1 MSLDN
6 NNTNNQDNIFNSNNN
21 NSNNSNNNNSNN
33 NSSNNN
39 TSADNSNIDN
49 STSRSDDNRGFHE
62 SDAANT
68 DSDSVIKHNRFQ
80 PNSRYFT
87 IMIYGLLFVL
97 GTILL
102 VRIVGSFNN
111 TVKLLGQALQVIAPF
126 LVGAFIAFILYPLVR
141 FFYRQL
147 FKNKFHMKSDKLAKW
162 LSILITYV
170 IAIGVIAILMVF
182 ILPQLYTSITDIVD
196 NLPVWYNN
204 LTTFIDNFENNH
216 ADLGFIDYNV
226 INEHLTSL
234 YPKILSYLTDT
245 LTNLLPYVVNTSMA
259 IVKGFINLII
269 SIMVSVYMISDHK
282 NIFYQFKRLLYAVF
296 PKHGADTA
304 RTICRESTNIFLKFM
319 YGKAIDSLII
329 GIICFICMTIF
340 KFPYTVLISVI
351 VGITNMIP
359 YFGPYIGGVLGGII
373 IVIVNPL
380 QVIFFA
386 ILILIIQQFDG
397 LFLGPKILGNS
408 TGLKPL
414 WVIFAIVVGG
424 AMFGVLGMFLGVP
437 TMAVICYIL
446 NIVVEHFLKKRNI
459 TVQPYDSPDKM

>member
-1 MSLDN
+1 MSTDEN
-6 NNTNNQDNIFNSNNN
+6 KNSGNNTNTEQDINP
-21 NSNNSNNNNSNN
+21 
-33 NSSNNN
+33 
-39 TSADNSNIDN
+39 
-49 STSRSDDNRGFHE
+49 
-62 SDAANT
+62 
-68 DSDSVIKHNRFQ
+68 VIRKNRFQ

-87 IMIYGLLFVL
+87 IVIYGLMFVL

-141 FFYRQL
+141 FFYRNL
-147 FKNKFHMKSDKLAKW
+147 FKNTLHMKSDKLSKW
-162 LSILITYV
+162 LSILVTYV

-196 NLPVWYNN
+196 RLPVWYNN
-204 LTTFIDNFENNH
+204 LTTMVDNFENRH

-234 YPKILSYLTDT
+234 YPKIISYLTDT
-245 LTNLLPYVVNTSMA
+245 LANLLPYVVNTSMA
-259 IVKGFINLII
+259 IVKGIVNLII

-282 NIFYQFKRLLYAVF
+282 NIFYQFKKLLYAVF
-296 PKHGADTA
+296 PKQAADTA

-319 YGKAIDSLII
+319 YGKAIDSVII
-329 GIICFICMTIF
+329 GIICFICMNIF

-373 IVIVNPL
+373 IVIVNPV

-386 ILILIIQQFDG
+386 VMILVIQQFDG
-397 LFLGPKILGNS
+397 LFLGPKILGDS

>member
-1 MSLDN
+1 MSTDEN
-6 NNTNNQDNIFNSNNN
+6 KNSGNNTNTAQDINP
-21 NSNNSNNNNSNN
+21 
-33 NSSNNN
+33 
-39 TSADNSNIDN
+39 
-49 STSRSDDNRGFHE
+49 
-62 SDAANT
+62 
-68 DSDSVIKHNRFQ
+68 VIRKNRFQ

-87 IMIYGLLFVL
+87 IVIYGLMFVL

-141 FFYRQL
+141 FFYRNL
-147 FKNKFHMKSDKLAKW
+147 FKNTLHMKSDKLSKW
-162 LSILITYV
+162 LSILVTYV

-196 NLPVWYNN
+196 RLPVWYNN
-204 LTTFIDNFENNH
+204 LTTMVDNFENRH

-234 YPKILSYLTDT
+234 YPKIISYLTDT
-245 LTNLLPYVVNTSMA
+245 LANLLPYVVNTSMA
-259 IVKGFINLII
+259 IVKGIVNLII

-282 NIFYQFKRLLYAVF
+282 NIFYQFKKLLYAVF
-296 PKHGADTA
+296 PKQAADTA

-319 YGKAIDSLII
+319 YGKAIDSVII
-329 GIICFICMTIF
+329 
-340 KFPYTVLISVI
+340 
-351 VGITNMIP
+351 
-359 YFGPYIGGVLGGII
+359 GPYIGGVLGGII
-373 IVIVNPL
+373 IVIVNPV

-386 ILILIIQQFDG
+386 VMILVIQQFDG
-397 LFLGPKILGNS
+397 LFLGPKILGDS

>member
-1 MSLDN
+1 MSTDEN
-6 NNTNNQDNIFNSNNN
+6 KNSGNNTNTAQDINP
-21 NSNNSNNNNSNN
+21 
-33 NSSNNN
+33 
-39 TSADNSNIDN
+39 
-49 STSRSDDNRGFHE
+49 
-62 SDAANT
+62 
-68 DSDSVIKHNRFQ
+68 VIRKNRFQ

-87 IMIYGLLFVL
+87 IVIYGLMFVL

-111 TVKLLGQALQVIAPF
+111 TVKLLVQALQVIAPF

-141 FFYRQL
+141 FFYRNL
-147 FKNKFHMKSDKLAKW
+147 FKNTLHMKSDKLSKW
-162 LSILITYV
+162 LSILVTYV

-196 NLPVWYNN
+196 RLPVWYNN
-204 LTTFIDNFENNH
+204 LTTMVDNFENRH

-234 YPKILSYLTDT
+234 YPKIISYLTDT
-245 LTNLLPYVVNTSMA
+245 LANLLPYVVNTSMA
-259 IVKGFINLII
+259 IVKGIVNLII

-282 NIFYQFKRLLYAVF
+282 NIFYQFKKLLYAVF
-296 PKHGADTA
+296 PKQAADTA

-319 YGKAIDSLII
+319 YGKAIDSVII
-329 GIICFICMTIF
+329 GIICFICMNIF

-373 IVIVNPL
+373 IVIVNPV

-386 ILILIIQQFDG
+386 VMILVIQQFDG
-397 LFLGPKILGNS
+397 LFLGPKILGDS

>member
-1 MSLDN
+1 MSTDEN
-6 NNTNNQDNIFNSNNN
+6 KNSGNNTNTAQDINP
-21 NSNNSNNNNSNN
+21 
-33 NSSNNN
+33 
-39 TSADNSNIDN
+39 
-49 STSRSDDNRGFHE
+49 
-62 SDAANT
+62 
-68 DSDSVIKHNRFQ
+68 VIRKNRFQ

-87 IMIYGLLFVL
+87 IVIYGLMFVL

-141 FFYRQL
+141 FFYRNL
-147 FKNKFHMKSDKLAKW
+147 FKNTLHMKSDKLSKW
-162 LSILITYV
+162 LSILVTYV

-196 NLPVWYNN
+196 RLPVWYNN
-204 LTTFIDNFENNH
+204 LTTIVDNFENRH
-216 ADLGFIDYNV
+216 ADLGFIDYNL
-226 INEHLTSL
+226 INEHITSL
-234 YPKILSYLTDT
+234 YPKIISYLTDT
-245 LTNLLPYVVNTSMA
+245 LANLLPYVVNTSMA
-259 IVKGFINLII
+259 IVKGVVNLII

-282 NIFYQFKRLLYAVF
+282 NIFYQFKKLLYAVF
-296 PKHGADTA
+296 PKQVADTA

-319 YGKAIDSLII
+319 YGKAIDSVII
-329 GIICFICMTIF
+329 GIICFVCMNIF

-373 IVIVNPL
+373 IVIVNPV

-386 ILILIIQQFDG
+386 VMILVIQQFDG
-397 LFLGPKILGNS
+397 LFLGPKILGDS

>member
-1 MSLDN
+1 MSTDEN
-6 NNTNNQDNIFNSNNN
+6 KNSGNNTNTAQDINP
-21 NSNNSNNNNSNN
+21 
-33 NSSNNN
+33 
-39 TSADNSNIDN
+39 
-49 STSRSDDNRGFHE
+49 
-62 SDAANT
+62 
-68 DSDSVIKHNRFQ
+68 VIRKNRFQ

-87 IMIYGLLFVL
+87 IVIYGLMFVL

-141 FFYRQL
+141 FFYRNL
-147 FKNKFHMKSDKLAKW
+147 FKNTLHMKSDKLSKW
-162 LSILITYV
+162 LSILVTYV

-196 NLPVWYNN
+196 KLPVWYNN
-204 LTTFIDNFENNH
+204 LTTMVDNFENRH
-216 ADLGFIDYNV
+216 ADLGFIDYNL
-226 INEHLTSL
+226 INKHLTSL
-234 YPKILSYLTDT
+234 YPKIISYLTDT
-245 LTNLLPYVVNTSMA
+245 LANLLPYVVNTSMA
-259 IVKGFINLII
+259 IVKGVVNLII

-282 NIFYQFKRLLYAVF
+282 NIFYQFKKLLYAVF
-296 PKHGADTA
+296 PKQAADTA

-319 YGKAIDSLII
+319 YGKAIDSVII
-329 GIICFICMTIF
+329 GIICFVCMNIF

-373 IVIVNPL
+373 IVIVNPV

-386 ILILIIQQFDG
+386 VMILVIQQFDG
-397 LFLGPKILGNS
+397 LFLGPKILGDS

>member
-1 MSLDN
+1 MSTDEN
-6 NNTNNQDNIFNSNNN
+6 KNSGNNTNTAQDINP
-21 NSNNSNNNNSNN
+21 
-33 NSSNNN
+33 
-39 TSADNSNIDN
+39 
-49 STSRSDDNRGFHE
+49 
-62 SDAANT
+62 
-68 DSDSVIKHNRFQ
+68 VIRKNRFQ

-87 IMIYGLLFVL
+87 IVIYGLMFVL

-141 FFYRQL
+141 FFYRNL
-147 FKNKFHMKSDKLAKW
+147 FKNTLHMKSDKLSKW
-162 LSILITYV
+162 LSILVTYV

-196 NLPVWYNN
+196 RLPVWYNN
-204 LTTFIDNFENNH
+204 LTTIVDNFENRH
-216 ADLGFIDYNV
+216 ADLGFIDYNL

-234 YPKILSYLTDT
+234 YPKIISYLTDT
-245 LTNLLPYVVNTSMA
+245 LANLLPYVVNTSMA
-259 IVKGFINLII
+259 IVKGVVNLII

-282 NIFYQFKRLLYAVF
+282 NIFYQFKKLLYAVF
-296 PKHGADTA
+296 PKQAADTA
-304 RTICRESTNIFLKFM
+304 RTIFRESTNIFLKFM
-319 YGKAIDSLII
+319 YGKAIDSVII
-329 GIICFICMTIF
+329 GIICFVCMNIF

-373 IVIVNPL
+373 IVIVNPV

-386 ILILIIQQFDG
+386 VMILVIQQFDG
-397 LFLGPKILGNS
+397 LFLGPKILGDS

-459 TVQPYDSPDKM
+459 TVQPYDSPDRM

>member
-1 MSLDN
+1 MSTDEN
-6 NNTNNQDNIFNSNNN
+6 KNSGNNTNTAQDINP
-21 NSNNSNNNNSNN
+21 
-33 NSSNNN
+33 
-39 TSADNSNIDN
+39 
-49 STSRSDDNRGFHE
+49 
-62 SDAANT
+62 
-68 DSDSVIKHNRFQ
+68 VIRKNRFQ
-80 PNSRYFT
+80 PNSQYFT
-87 IMIYGLLFVL
+87 IVIYGLMFVL

-141 FFYRQL
+141 FFYRNL
-147 FKNKFHMKSDKLAKW
+147 FKNTLHMKSDKLSKW
-162 LSILITYV
+162 LSILVTYV

-196 NLPVWYNN
+196 RLPVWYNN
-204 LTTFIDNFENNH
+204 LTTMVDNFENRH
-216 ADLGFIDYNV
+216 ADLGFIDYNL

-234 YPKILSYLTDT
+234 YPKIISYLTDT
-245 LTNLLPYVVNTSMA
+245 LANLLPYVVNTSMA
-259 IVKGFINLII
+259 IVKGVVNLII

-282 NIFYQFKRLLYAVF
+282 NIFYQFKKLLYAVF
-296 PKHGADTA
+296 PKQAADTA
-304 RTICRESTNIFLKFM
+304 RAICRESTNIFLKFM
-319 YGKAIDSLII
+319 YGKAIDSVII
-329 GIICFICMTIF
+329 GIICFVCMNIF

-373 IVIVNPL
+373 IVIVNPV

-386 ILILIIQQFDG
+386 VMILVIQQFDG
-397 LFLGPKILGNS
+397 LFLGPKILGDS

-424 AMFGVLGMFLGVP
+424 AMLGMFLGVP

>member
-1 MSLDN
+1 MSTDEN
-6 NNTNNQDNIFNSNNN
+6 KNSGNNTNTAQDINP
-21 NSNNSNNNNSNN
+21 
-33 NSSNNN
+33 
-39 TSADNSNIDN
+39 
-49 STSRSDDNRGFHE
+49 
-62 SDAANT
+62 
-68 DSDSVIKHNRFQ
+68 VIRKNRFQ

-87 IMIYGLLFVL
+87 IVIYGLMFVL

-111 TVKLLGQALQVIAPF
+111 TVKLLGQARQVIAPF

-141 FFYRQL
+141 FFYRNL
-147 FKNKFHMKSDKLAKW
+147 FKNTLHMKSDKLSKW
-162 LSILITYV
+162 LSILVTYV

-196 NLPVWYNN
+196 KLPVWYNN
-204 LTTFIDNFENNH
+204 LTTMVDNFENRH
-216 ADLGFIDYNV
+216 ADLGFIDYNL

-234 YPKILSYLTDT
+234 YPKIISYLTDT
-245 LTNLLPYVVNTSMA
+245 LANLLPYVVNTSMA
-259 IVKGFINLII
+259 IVKGVVNLII

-282 NIFYQFKRLLYAVF
+282 NIFYQFKKLLYAVF
-296 PKHGADTA
+296 PKQAADTA

-319 YGKAIDSLII
+319 YGKAIDSVII
-329 GIICFICMTIF
+329 GIICFVCMNIF

-373 IVIVNPL
+373 IVIVNPV

-386 ILILIIQQFDG
+386 VMILVIQQFDG
-397 LFLGPKILGNS
+397 LFLGPKILGDS

>member
-1 MSLDN
+1 MSTDEN
-6 NNTNNQDNIFNSNNN
+6 KNSGNNTNTAQDINP
-21 NSNNSNNNNSNN
+21 
-33 NSSNNN
+33 
-39 TSADNSNIDN
+39 
-49 STSRSDDNRGFHE
+49 
-62 SDAANT
+62 
-68 DSDSVIKHNRFQ
+68 VIRKKRFQ

-87 IMIYGLLFVL
+87 IVIYGLMFVL

-141 FFYRQL
+141 FFYRNL
-147 FKNKFHMKSDKLAKW
+147 FKNTLHMKSDKLSKW
-162 LSILITYV
+162 LSILVTYV

-196 NLPVWYNN
+196 RLPVWYNN
-204 LTTFIDNFENNH
+204 LTTIVDNFENRH
-216 ADLGFIDYNV
+216 ADLGFIDYNL

-234 YPKILSYLTDT
+234 YPKIISYLTDT
-245 LTNLLPYVVNTSMA
+245 LANLLPYVVNTSMA
-259 IVKGFINLII
+259 IVKGVVNLII

-282 NIFYQFKRLLYAVF
+282 NIFYQFKKLLYAVF
-296 PKHGADTA
+296 PKQAADTA

-319 YGKAIDSLII
+319 YGKAIDSVII
-329 GIICFICMTIF
+329 GIICFVCMNIF

-373 IVIVNPL
+373 IVIVNPV

-386 ILILIIQQFDG
+386 VMILVIQQFDG
-397 LFLGPKILGNS
+397 LFLGPKILGDS

>member
-1 MSLDN
+1 MSTDEN
-6 NNTNNQDNIFNSNNN
+6 KNSGNNTNTAQDINP
-21 NSNNSNNNNSNN
+21 
-33 NSSNNN
+33 
-39 TSADNSNIDN
+39 
-49 STSRSDDNRGFHE
+49 
-62 SDAANT
+62 
-68 DSDSVIKHNRFQ
+68 VIRKNRFQ
-80 PNSRYFT
+80 PNSQYFT
-87 IMIYGLLFVL
+87 IVIYGLMFVL

-141 FFYRQL
+141 FFYRNL
-147 FKNKFHMKSDKLAKW
+147 FKNTLHMKSDKLSKW
-162 LSILITYV
+162 LSILVTYV

-196 NLPVWYNN
+196 RLPVWYNN
-204 LTTFIDNFENNH
+204 LTTMVDNFENRH
-216 ADLGFIDYNV
+216 ADLGFIDYNL

-234 YPKILSYLTDT
+234 YPKIISYLTDT
-245 LTNLLPYVVNTSMA
+245 LANLLPYVVNTSMA
-259 IVKGFINLII
+259 IVKGVVNLII

-282 NIFYQFKRLLYAVF
+282 NIFYQFKKLLYAVF
-296 PKHGADTA
+296 PKQTADTA
-304 RTICRESTNIFLKFM
+304 RAICRESTNIFLKFM
-319 YGKAIDSLII
+319 YGKAIDSVII
-329 GIICFICMTIF
+329 GIICFVCMNIF

-373 IVIVNPL
+373 IVIVNPV

-386 ILILIIQQFDG
+386 VMILVIQQFDG
-397 LFLGPKILGNS
+397 LFLGPKILGDS

>member
-1 MSLDN
+1 MSTDEN
-6 NNTNNQDNIFNSNNN
+6 KNSGNNTNTAQDINP
-21 NSNNSNNNNSNN
+21 
-33 NSSNNN
+33 
-39 TSADNSNIDN
+39 
-49 STSRSDDNRGFHE
+49 
-62 SDAANT
+62 
-68 DSDSVIKHNRFQ
+68 VIRKNRFQ

-87 IMIYGLLFVL
+87 IVIYGLMFVL

-141 FFYRQL
+141 FFYRNL
-147 FKNKFHMKSDKLAKW
+147 FKNTLHMKSDKLSKW
-162 LSILITYV
+162 LSILVTYV

-196 NLPVWYNN
+196 RLPVWYNN
-204 LTTFIDNFENNH
+204 LTTMVDNFENRH
-216 ADLGFIDYNV
+216 ADLGFIDYNL

-234 YPKILSYLTDT
+234 YPKIISYLTDT
-245 LTNLLPYVVNTSMA
+245 LANLLPYVVNTSMA
-259 IVKGFINLII
+259 IVKGVVNLII

-282 NIFYQFKRLLYAVF
+282 NIFYQFKKLLYAVF
-296 PKHGADTA
+296 PKQAADTA
-304 RTICRESTNIFLKFM
+304 RAICRESTNIFLKFM
-319 YGKAIDSLII
+319 YGKAIDSVII
-329 GIICFICMTIF
+329 GMICFVCMNIF

-373 IVIVNPL
+373 IVIVNPV

-386 ILILIIQQFDG
+386 VMILVIQQFDG
-397 LFLGPKILGNS
+397 LFLGPKILGDS

>member
-1 MSLDN
+1 MSTDEN
-6 NNTNNQDNIFNSNNN
+6 KNSGNNTNTAQDINP
-21 NSNNSNNNNSNN
+21 
-33 NSSNNN
+33 
-39 TSADNSNIDN
+39 
-49 STSRSDDNRGFHE
+49 
-62 SDAANT
+62 
-68 DSDSVIKHNRFQ
+68 VIRKNRFQ
-80 PNSRYFT
+80 PNSQYFT
-87 IMIYGLLFVL
+87 IVIYGLMFVL

-141 FFYRQL
+141 FFYRNL
-147 FKNKFHMKSDKLAKW
+147 FKNTLHMKSDKLSKW
-162 LSILITYV
+162 LSILVTYV

-196 NLPVWYNN
+196 RLPVWYNN
-204 LTTFIDNFENNH
+204 LTTMVDNFENRH
-216 ADLGFIDYNV
+216 ADLGFIDYNI

-234 YPKILSYLTDT
+234 YPKIISYLTDT

-259 IVKGFINLII
+259 IVKGVVNLII

-282 NIFYQFKRLLYAVF
+282 NIFYQFKKLLYAVF
-296 PKHGADTA
+296 PKQAADTA
-304 RTICRESTNIFLKFM
+304 RAICRESTNIFLKFM
-319 YGKAIDSLII
+319 YGKAIDSVII
-329 GIICFICMTIF
+329 GIICFVCMNIF

-373 IVIVNPL
+373 IVIVNPV

-386 ILILIIQQFDG
+386 VMILVIQQFDG
-397 LFLGPKILGNS
+397 LFLGPKILGDS

>member
-1 MSLDN
+1 MSTDEN
-6 NNTNNQDNIFNSNNN
+6 KNSGNNTNTAQDINP
-21 NSNNSNNNNSNN
+21 
-33 NSSNNN
+33 
-39 TSADNSNIDN
+39 
-49 STSRSDDNRGFHE
+49 
-62 SDAANT
+62 
-68 DSDSVIKHNRFQ
+68 VIRKNRFQ

-87 IMIYGLLFVL
+87 IVIYGLMFVL

-141 FFYRQL
+141 FFYRNL
-147 FKNKFHMKSDKLAKW
+147 FKNTLHMKSDKLSKW
-162 LSILITYV
+162 LSILVTYV

-196 NLPVWYNN
+196 RLPVWYNN
-204 LTTFIDNFENNH
+204 LTTMVDNFENRH
-216 ADLGFIDYNV
+216 ADLGFIDYNL

-234 YPKILSYLTDT
+234 YPKIISYLTDT
-245 LTNLLPYVVNTSMA
+245 LANLLPYVVNTSMT
-259 IVKGFINLII
+259 IVKGVVNLII

-282 NIFYQFKRLLYAVF
+282 NIFYQFKKLLYAVF
-296 PKHGADTA
+296 PKQAADTA

-319 YGKAIDSLII
+319 YGKAIDSVII
-329 GIICFICMTIF
+329 GIICFVCMNIF

-373 IVIVNPL
+373 IVIVNPV

-386 ILILIIQQFDG
+386 VMILVIQQFDG
-397 LFLGPKILGNS
+397 LFLGPKILGDS

-459 TVQPYDSPDKM
+459 TVQPYDSPDRM

>member
-1 MSLDN
+1 MSTDEN
-6 NNTNNQDNIFNSNNN
+6 KNSGNNTNTAQDINP
-21 NSNNSNNNNSNN
+21 
-33 NSSNNN
+33 
-39 TSADNSNIDN
+39 
-49 STSRSDDNRGFHE
+49 
-62 SDAANT
+62 
-68 DSDSVIKHNRFQ
+68 VIRKNRFQ

-87 IMIYGLLFVL
+87 IVIYGLMFVL

-141 FFYRQL
+141 FFYRNL
-147 FKNKFHMKSDKLAKW
+147 FKNTLHMKSDKLSKW
-162 LSILITYV
+162 LSILVTYV

-196 NLPVWYNN
+196 RLPVWYNN
-204 LTTFIDNFENNH
+204 LTTMVDNFENRH

-234 YPKILSYLTDT
+234 YPKIISYLTDT
-245 LTNLLPYVVNTSMA
+245 LANLLPYVVNTSMA
-259 IVKGFINLII
+259 IVKGIVNLII

-282 NIFYQFKRLLYAVF
+282 NIFYQFKKLLYAVF
-296 PKHGADTA
+296 PKQAADTA

-319 YGKAIDSLII
+319 YGKAIDSVII
-329 GIICFICMTIF
+329 GIICFICMNIF

-373 IVIVNPL
+373 IVIVNPV

-386 ILILIIQQFDG
+386 VMILVIQQFDG
-397 LFLGPKILGNS
+397 LFLGPKILGDS

-437 TMAVICYIL
+437 TMAVICYIF

>member
-1 MSLDN
+1 MSTDEN
-6 NNTNNQDNIFNSNNN
+6 KNSGNNTNTAQDINP
-21 NSNNSNNNNSNN
+21 
-33 NSSNNN
+33 
-39 TSADNSNIDN
+39 
-49 STSRSDDNRGFHE
+49 
-62 SDAANT
+62 
-68 DSDSVIKHNRFQ
+68 VIRKNRFQ

-87 IMIYGLLFVL
+87 IVIYGLMFVL

-141 FFYRQL
+141 FFYRNL
-147 FKNKFHMKSDKLAKW
+147 FKNTLHMKSDKLSKW
-162 LSILITYV
+162 LSILVTYV

-196 NLPVWYNN
+196 RLPVWYNN
-204 LTTFIDNFENNH
+204 LTTIVDNFENRH
-216 ADLGFIDYNV
+216 ADLGFIDYNL

-234 YPKILSYLTDT
+234 YPKIISYLTDT
-245 LTNLLPYVVNTSMA
+245 LANLLPYVVNTSMA
-259 IVKGFINLII
+259 IVKGVVNLII

-282 NIFYQFKRLLYAVF
+282 NIFYQFKKLLYAVF
-296 PKHGADTA
+296 PKQAADTA

-319 YGKAIDSLII
+319 DGKAIDSVII
-329 GIICFICMTIF
+329 GIICFVCMNIF

-373 IVIVNPL
+373 IVIVNPV

-386 ILILIIQQFDG
+386 VMILVIQQFDG
-397 LFLGPKILGNS
+397 LFLGPKILGDS

>member
-1 MSLDN
+1 MSTDEN
-6 NNTNNQDNIFNSNNN
+6 KNSGNNTNTAQDINP
-21 NSNNSNNNNSNN
+21 
-33 NSSNNN
+33 
-39 TSADNSNIDN
+39 
-49 STSRSDDNRGFHE
+49 
-62 SDAANT
+62 
-68 DSDSVIKHNRFQ
+68 VIRKNRFQ
-80 PNSRYFT
+80 PNSQYFT
-87 IMIYGLLFVL
+87 IVIYGLMFVL

-141 FFYRQL
+141 FFYRNL
-147 FKNKFHMKSDKLAKW
+147 FKNTLHMKSDKLSKW
-162 LSILITYV
+162 LSILVTYV

-196 NLPVWYNN
+196 KLPVWYNN
-204 LTTFIDNFENNH
+204 LTTMVDNFENRH
-216 ADLGFIDYNV
+216 ADLGFIDYNL

-234 YPKILSYLTDT
+234 YPKIISYLTDT
-245 LTNLLPYVVNTSMA
+245 LANLLPYVVNTSMA
-259 IVKGFINLII
+259 IVKGVVNLII

-282 NIFYQFKRLLYAVF
+282 NIFYQFKKLLYAVF
-296 PKHGADTA
+296 PKQAADTA

-319 YGKAIDSLII
+319 YGKAIDSVII
-329 GIICFICMTIF
+329 GIICFVCMNIF

-373 IVIVNPL
+373 IVIVNPV

-386 ILILIIQQFDG
+386 VMILVIQQFDG
-397 LFLGPKILGNS
+397 LFLGPKILGDS

>member
-1 MSLDN
+1 MSTDEN
-6 NNTNNQDNIFNSNNN
+6 KNSGNNTNTAQDINP
-21 NSNNSNNNNSNN
+21 
-33 NSSNNN
+33 
-39 TSADNSNIDN
+39 
-49 STSRSDDNRGFHE
+49 
-62 SDAANT
+62 
-68 DSDSVIKHNRFQ
+68 VIRKNRFQ

-87 IMIYGLLFVL
+87 IVIYGLMFVL

-141 FFYRQL
+141 FFYRNL
-147 FKNKFHMKSDKLAKW
+147 FKNTLHMKSDKLSKW
-162 LSILITYV
+162 LSILVTYV

-196 NLPVWYNN
+196 RLPVWYNN
-204 LTTFIDNFENNH
+204 LTTMVDNFENRH

-234 YPKILSYLTDT
+234 YPKIISYLIDT
-245 LTNLLPYVVNTSMA
+245 LANLLPYVVNTSMA
-259 IVKGFINLII
+259 IVKGIVNLII

-282 NIFYQFKRLLYAVF
+282 NIFYQFKKLLYAVF
-296 PKHGADTA
+296 PKQAADTA

-319 YGKAIDSLII
+319 YGKAIESVII
-329 GIICFICMTIF
+329 GIICFICMNIF

-373 IVIVNPL
+373 IVIVNPV

-386 ILILIIQQFDG
+386 VMILVIQQFDG
-397 LFLGPKILGNS
+397 LFLGPKILGDS

>member
-1 MSLDN
+1 MSTDEN
-6 NNTNNQDNIFNSNNN
+6 KNSGNNTNTAQDINP
-21 NSNNSNNNNSNN
+21 
-33 NSSNNN
+33 
-39 TSADNSNIDN
+39 
-49 STSRSDDNRGFHE
+49 
-62 SDAANT
+62 
-68 DSDSVIKHNRFQ
+68 VIRKNRFQ

-87 IMIYGLLFVL
+87 IVIYGLMFVL

-141 FFYRQL
+141 FFYRNL
-147 FKNKFHMKSDKLAKW
+147 FKNTLHMKSDKLSKW
-162 LSILITYV
+162 LSILVTYV

-196 NLPVWYNN
+196 RLPVWYNN
-204 LTTFIDNFENNH
+204 LTTMVDNFENRH

-234 YPKILSYLTDT
+234 YPKIISYLTDT
-245 LTNLLPYVVNTSMA
+245 LANLLPYVVNTSMA
-259 IVKGFINLII
+259 IVKGIVNLII

-282 NIFYQFKRLLYAVF
+282 NIFYQFKKLLYAVF
-296 PKHGADTA
+296 PKQAADTA

-319 YGKAIDSLII
+319 YGKAIDSVII
-329 GIICFICMTIF
+329 GIICFICMNIF

-373 IVIVNPL
+373 IVIVNPV

-386 ILILIIQQFDG
+386 VMILVIQQFDG
-397 LFLGPKILGNS
+397 LFLGPKILGDS

-414 WVIFAIVVGG
+414 WFIFAIVVGG

>member
-1 MSLDN
+1 MSTDEN
-6 NNTNNQDNIFNSNNN
+6 KNSGNNTNTAQDINP
-21 NSNNSNNNNSNN
+21 
-33 NSSNNN
+33 
-39 TSADNSNIDN
+39 
-49 STSRSDDNRGFHE
+49 
-62 SDAANT
+62 
-68 DSDSVIKHNRFQ
+68 VIGKNRFQ

-87 IMIYGLLFVL
+87 IVIYGLMFVL

-141 FFYRQL
+141 FFYRNL
-147 FKNKFHMKSDKLAKW
+147 FKNTLHMKSDKLSKW
-162 LSILITYV
+162 LSILVTYV

-196 NLPVWYNN
+196 RLPVWYNN
-204 LTTFIDNFENNH
+204 LTTIVDNFENRH
-216 ADLGFIDYNV
+216 ADLGFIDYNL

-234 YPKILSYLTDT
+234 YPKIISYLTDT
-245 LTNLLPYVVNTSMA
+245 LANLLPYVVNTSMA
-259 IVKGFINLII
+259 IVKGVVNLII

-282 NIFYQFKRLLYAVF
+282 NIFYQFKKLLYAVF
-296 PKHGADTA
+296 PKQAADTA

-319 YGKAIDSLII
+319 YGKAIDSVII
-329 GIICFICMTIF
+329 GIICFVCMNIF

-373 IVIVNPL
+373 IVIVNPV

-386 ILILIIQQFDG
+386 VMILVIQQFDG
-397 LFLGPKILGNS
+397 LFLGPKILGDS

>member
-1 MSLDN
+1 MSTDEN
-6 NNTNNQDNIFNSNNN
+6 KNSGNNTNTAQDINP
-21 NSNNSNNNNSNN
+21 
-33 NSSNNN
+33 
-39 TSADNSNIDN
+39 
-49 STSRSDDNRGFHE
+49 
-62 SDAANT
+62 
-68 DSDSVIKHNRFQ
+68 VIRKNHFQ

-87 IMIYGLLFVL
+87 IVIYGLMFVL

-141 FFYRQL
+141 FFYRNL
-147 FKNKFHMKSDKLAKW
+147 FKNTLHMKSDKLSKW
-162 LSILITYV
+162 LSILVTYV

-196 NLPVWYNN
+196 RLPVWYNN
-204 LTTFIDNFENNH
+204 LTTIVDNFENRH
-216 ADLGFIDYNV
+216 ADLGFIDYNL

-234 YPKILSYLTDT
+234 YPKIISYLTDT
-245 LTNLLPYVVNTSMA
+245 LANLLPYVVNTSMA
-259 IVKGFINLII
+259 IVKGVVNLII

-282 NIFYQFKRLLYAVF
+282 NIFYQFKKLLYAVF
-296 PKHGADTA
+296 PKQAADTA

-319 YGKAIDSLII
+319 YGKAIDSVII
-329 GIICFICMTIF
+329 GIICFVCMNIF

-373 IVIVNPL
+373 IVIVNPV

-386 ILILIIQQFDG
+386 VMILVIQQFDG
-397 LFLGPKILGNS
+397 LFLGPKILGDS

>member
-1 MSLDN
+1 MSTDEN
-6 NNTNNQDNIFNSNNN
+6 KNSGNNTNTAQDINP
-21 NSNNSNNNNSNN
+21 
-33 NSSNNN
+33 
-39 TSADNSNIDN
+39 
-49 STSRSDDNRGFHE
+49 
-62 SDAANT
+62 
-68 DSDSVIKHNRFQ
+68 VIRKNRFQ

-87 IMIYGLLFVL
+87 IVIYGLMFVL

-141 FFYRQL
+141 FFYRNL
-147 FKNKFHMKSDKLAKW
+147 FKNTLHMKSDKLSKW
-162 LSILITYV
+162 LSILVTYV

-196 NLPVWYNN
+196 RLPVWYNN
-204 LTTFIDNFENNH
+204 LTTMVDNFENRH

-234 YPKILSYLTDT
+234 YPKIISYLTDT
-245 LTNLLPYVVNTSMA
+245 LANLLPYVVNTSMA
-259 IVKGFINLII
+259 IVKGIVNLII

-282 NIFYQFKRLLYAVF
+282 NIFYQFKKLLYAVF
-296 PKHGADTA
+296 PKQAADTA

-319 YGKAIDSLII
+319 YGKAIDSVII
-329 GIICFICMTIF
+329 GIICFICMNIF

-373 IVIVNPL
+373 IVIVNPV
-380 QVIFFA
+380 QVIFFSVM
-386 ILILIIQQFDG
+386 ILVIQQFDG
-397 LFLGPKILGNS
+397 LFLGPKILGDS

>member
-1 MSLDN
+1 MSTDEN
-6 NNTNNQDNIFNSNNN
+6 KNSGNNTNTAQDINP
-21 NSNNSNNNNSNN
+21 
-33 NSSNNN
+33 
-39 TSADNSNIDN
+39 
-49 STSRSDDNRGFHE
+49 
-62 SDAANT
+62 
-68 DSDSVIKHNRFQ
+68 VIRKNRFQ

-87 IMIYGLLFVL
+87 IVIYGLMFVL

-141 FFYRQL
+141 FFYRNL
-147 FKNKFHMKSDKLAKW
+147 FKNTLHMKSDKLSKW
-162 LSILITYV
+162 LSILVTYV

-196 NLPVWYNN
+196 RLPVWYNN
-204 LTTFIDNFENNH
+204 LTTIVDNFENRH
-216 ADLGFIDYNV
+216 ADLGFIDYNL

-234 YPKILSYLTDT
+234 YPKIISYLTDT
-245 LTNLLPYVVNTSMA
+245 LANLLPYVVNTSMA
-259 IVKGFINLII
+259 IVKGVVNLII

-282 NIFYQFKRLLYAVF
+282 NIIYQFKKLLYAVF
-296 PKHGADTA
+296 PKQAADTA

-319 YGKAIDSLII
+319 YGKAIDSVII
-329 GIICFICMTIF
+329 GIICFICMNIF

-373 IVIVNPL
+373 IVIVNPV

-386 ILILIIQQFDG
+386 VMILVIQQFDG
-397 LFLGPKILGNS
+397 LFLGPKILGDS

>member
-1 MSLDN
+1 MSTDEN
-6 NNTNNQDNIFNSNNN
+6 KNSGNNTNTAQDINP
-21 NSNNSNNNNSNN
+21 
-33 NSSNNN
+33 
-39 TSADNSNIDN
+39 
-49 STSRSDDNRGFHE
+49 
-62 SDAANT
+62 
-68 DSDSVIKHNRFQ
+68 VIRKNRFQ

-87 IMIYGLLFVL
+87 IVIYGLMFVL

-141 FFYRQL
+141 FFYRNL
-147 FKNKFHMKSDKLAKW
+147 FKNTLHMKSDKLSKW
-162 LSILITYV
+162 LSILVTYV

-196 NLPVWYNN
+196 RLPVWYNN
-204 LTTFIDNFENNH
+204 LTTIVDNFENRH
-216 ADLGFIDYNV
+216 ADLGFIDYNL

-234 YPKILSYLTDT
+234 YPKIISYLTDT
-245 LTNLLPYVVNTSMA
+245 LANLLPYVVNTSMA
-259 IVKGFINLII
+259 IVKGVVNLII

-282 NIFYQFKRLLYAVF
+282 NIFYQFKKLLYAVF
-296 PKHGADTA
+296 PKQAADTA

-319 YGKAIDSLII
+319 YGKAIDSVII
-329 GIICFICMTIF
+329 GIICFICMNIF

-373 IVIVNPL
+373 IVIVNPV

-386 ILILIIQQFDG
+386 VMILVIQQFDG
-397 LFLGPKILGNS
+397 LFLGPKILGES

>member
-1 MSLDN
+1 MSTDEN
-6 NNTNNQDNIFNSNNN
+6 KNSGNNTNTAQDINP
-21 NSNNSNNNNSNN
+21 
-33 NSSNNN
+33 
-39 TSADNSNIDN
+39 
-49 STSRSDDNRGFHE
+49 
-62 SDAANT
+62 
-68 DSDSVIKHNRFQ
+68 VIRKNRFQ

-87 IMIYGLLFVL
+87 IVIYGLMFVL

-141 FFYRQL
+141 FFYRNL
-147 FKNKFHMKSDKLAKW
+147 FKNTLHMKSDKLSKW
-162 LSILITYV
+162 LSILVTYV

-196 NLPVWYNN
+196 RLPVWYNN
-204 LTTFIDNFENNH
+204 LTTMVDNFENRH
-216 ADLGFIDYNV
+216 ADLGFIDYNL

-234 YPKILSYLTDT
+234 YPKIISYLTDT
-245 LTNLLPYVVNTSMA
+245 LANLLPYVVNTSMA
-259 IVKGFINLII
+259 IVKGVVNLII

-282 NIFYQFKRLLYAVF
+282 NIFYQFKKLLYAVF
-296 PKHGADTA
+296 PKQAADTA

-319 YGKAIDSLII
+319 YGKAIDSVII
-329 GIICFICMTIF
+329 GIICFVCMNIF

-373 IVIVNPL
+373 IVIVNPV

-386 ILILIIQQFDG
+386 VMILVIQQFDG
-397 LFLGPKILGNS
+397 LFLGPKILGDS
-408 TGLKPL
+408 TVLKPL

-459 TVQPYDSPDKM
+459 TVQPYDSPDRM

>member
-1 MSLDN
+1 MSTDEN
-6 NNTNNQDNIFNSNNN
+6 KNSGNNTNTAQDINP
-21 NSNNSNNNNSNN
+21 
-33 NSSNNN
+33 
-39 TSADNSNIDN
+39 
-49 STSRSDDNRGFHE
+49 
-62 SDAANT
+62 
-68 DSDSVIKHNRFQ
+68 VIRKNRFQ

-87 IMIYGLLFVL
+87 IVIYGLMFVL

-141 FFYRQL
+141 FFYRNL
-147 FKNKFHMKSDKLAKW
+147 FKNTLHMKSDKLSKW
-162 LSILITYV
+162 LSILVTYV

-196 NLPVWYNN
+196 RLPVWYNN
-204 LTTFIDNFENNH
+204 LTTMVDNFENRH

-234 YPKILSYLTDT
+234 YPKIISYLTDT
-245 LTNLLPYVVNTSMA
+245 LANLLPYVVNTSMA
-259 IVKGFINLII
+259 IVKGVVNLII

-282 NIFYQFKRLLYAVF
+282 NIFYQFKKLLYAVF
-296 PKHGADTA
+296 PKQAADTA

-319 YGKAIDSLII
+319 YGKAIDSVII
-329 GIICFICMTIF
+329 GIICFVCMNIF

-373 IVIVNPL
+373 IVIVNPV

-386 ILILIIQQFDG
+386 VMILVIQQFDG
-397 LFLGPKILGNS
+397 LFLGPKILGDS

>member
-1 MSLDN
+1 MSTDEN
-6 NNTNNQDNIFNSNNN
+6 KNSGNNTNTAQDINP
-21 NSNNSNNNNSNN
+21 
-33 NSSNNN
+33 
-39 TSADNSNIDN
+39 
-49 STSRSDDNRGFHE
+49 
-62 SDAANT
+62 
-68 DSDSVIKHNRFQ
+68 VIRKNRFQ

-87 IMIYGLLFVL
+87 IVIYGLMFVL

-141 FFYRQL
+141 FFYRNL
-147 FKNKFHMKSDKLAKW
+147 FKNTLHMKSDKLSKW
-162 LSILITYV
+162 LSILVTYV

-196 NLPVWYNN
+196 RLPVWYNN
-204 LTTFIDNFENNH
+204 LTTMVDNFENRH

-234 YPKILSYLTDT
+234 YPKIISYLTDT
-245 LTNLLPYVVNTSMA
+245 LANLLPYVVNTSMA
-259 IVKGFINLII
+259 IVKGIVNLII

-282 NIFYQFKRLLYAVF
+282 NIFYQFKKLLYAVF
-296 PKHGADTA
+296 PKQAADTA
-304 RTICRESTNIFLKFM
+304 RAICRESTNIFLKFM
-319 YGKAIDSLII
+319 YGKAIDSVII
-329 GIICFICMTIF
+329 GIICFVCMNIF

-373 IVIVNPL
+373 IVIVNPV

-386 ILILIIQQFDG
+386 VMILVIQQFDG
-397 LFLGPKILGNS
+397 LFLGPKILGDS

>member
-1 MSLDN
+1 MSTDEN
-6 NNTNNQDNIFNSNNN
+6 KNSGNNTNTAQDINP
-21 NSNNSNNNNSNN
+21 
-33 NSSNNN
+33 
-39 TSADNSNIDN
+39 
-49 STSRSDDNRGFHE
+49 
-62 SDAANT
+62 
-68 DSDSVIKHNRFQ
+68 VIRKNRFQ

-87 IMIYGLLFVL
+87 IVIYGLMFVL

-141 FFYRQL
+141 FFYRNL
-147 FKNKFHMKSDKLAKW
+147 FKNTLHMKSDKLSKW
-162 LSILITYV
+162 LSILVTYV

-196 NLPVWYNN
+196 RLPVWYNN
-204 LTTFIDNFENNH
+204 LTTIVDNFENRH
-216 ADLGFIDYNV
+216 ADLGFIDYNL

-234 YPKILSYLTDT
+234 YPKIISYLTDT
-245 LTNLLPYVVNTSMA
+245 LANLLPYVVNTSMA
-259 IVKGFINLII
+259 IVKGVVNLII

-282 NIFYQFKRLLYAVF
+282 NIFYQFKKLLYAVF
-296 PKHGADTA
+296 PKQAADTA

-319 YGKAIDSLII
+319 YGKAIDSVII
-329 GIICFICMTIF
+329 GIICFICMNIF

-373 IVIVNPL
+373 IVIVNPV

-386 ILILIIQQFDG
+386 VMILVIQQFDG
-397 LFLGPKILGNS
+397 LVLGPKILGDS

>member
-1 MSLDN
+1 MSTDEN
-6 NNTNNQDNIFNSNNN
+6 KNSGNNTNTAQDINP
-21 NSNNSNNNNSNN
+21 
-33 NSSNNN
+33 
-39 TSADNSNIDN
+39 
-49 STSRSDDNRGFHE
+49 
-62 SDAANT
+62 
-68 DSDSVIKHNRFQ
+68 VIRKNRFQ
-80 PNSRYFT
+80 PNSQYFT
-87 IMIYGLLFVL
+87 IVIYGLMFVL

-141 FFYRQL
+141 FFYRNL
-147 FKNKFHMKSDKLAKW
+147 FKNTLHMKSDKLSKW
-162 LSILITYV
+162 LSILVTYV

-196 NLPVWYNN
+196 RLPVWYNN
-204 LTTFIDNFENNH
+204 LTTMVDNFENRH
-216 ADLGFIDYNV
+216 ADLGFIDYNL

-234 YPKILSYLTDT
+234 YPKIISYLTDT
-245 LTNLLPYVVNTSMA
+245 LANLLPYVVNTSMA
-259 IVKGFINLII
+259 IVKGVVNLII

-282 NIFYQFKRLLYAVF
+282 NIFYQFKKLLYAVF
-296 PKHGADTA
+296 PKQAADTA
-304 RTICRESTNIFLKFM
+304 RTICRESTNISLKFM
-319 YGKAIDSLII
+319 YGKAIDSVII
-329 GIICFICMTIF
+329 GIICFVCMNIF

-373 IVIVNPL
+373 IVIVNPV

-386 ILILIIQQFDG
+386 VMILVIQQFDG
-397 LFLGPKILGNS
+397 LFLGPKILGDS

>member
-1 MSLDN
+1 MSTDEN
-6 NNTNNQDNIFNSNNN
+6 KNSGNNTNTAQDINP
-21 NSNNSNNNNSNN
+21 
-33 NSSNNN
+33 
-39 TSADNSNIDN
+39 
-49 STSRSDDNRGFHE
+49 
-62 SDAANT
+62 
-68 DSDSVIKHNRFQ
+68 VIRKNRFQ

-87 IMIYGLLFVL
+87 IVIYGLMFVL

-141 FFYRQL
+141 FFYRNL
-147 FKNKFHMKSDKLAKW
+147 FKNTLHMKSDKLSKW
-162 LSILITYV
+162 LSILVTYV

-196 NLPVWYNN
+196 RLPVWYNN
-204 LTTFIDNFENNH
+204 LTTMVDNFENRH
-216 ADLGFIDYNV
+216 ADLGFIDYNL

-234 YPKILSYLTDT
+234 YPKIISYLTDT
-245 LTNLLPYVVNTSMA
+245 LANLLPYVVNTSMA
-259 IVKGFINLII
+259 IVKGVVNLII

-282 NIFYQFKRLLYAVF
+282 NIFYQFKKLLYAVF
-296 PKHGADTA
+296 PKQAADTA
-304 RTICRESTNIFLKFM
+304 RAICRESTNIFLKFM
-319 YGKAIDSLII
+319 YGKAIDSVII
-329 GIICFICMTIF
+329 GIICFVCMNIF

-373 IVIVNPL
+373 IVIVNPV

-386 ILILIIQQFDG
+386 VMILVIQQFDG
-397 LFLGPKILGNS
+397 LFLGPKILGDS

-459 TVQPYDSPDKM
+459 TVHPYDSPDKM

>member
-1 MSLDN
+1 MSTDEN
-6 NNTNNQDNIFNSNNN
+6 KNSGNNTNTAQDINP
-21 NSNNSNNNNSNN
+21 
-33 NSSNNN
+33 
-39 TSADNSNIDN
+39 
-49 STSRSDDNRGFHE
+49 
-62 SDAANT
+62 
-68 DSDSVIKHNRFQ
+68 VIRKNRFQ
-80 PNSRYFT
+80 PNSQYFT
-87 IMIYGLLFVL
+87 IVIYGLMFVL

-141 FFYRQL
+141 FFYRNL
-147 FKNKFHMKSDKLAKW
+147 FKNTLHMKSDKLSKW
-162 LSILITYV
+162 LSILVTYV

-196 NLPVWYNN
+196 RLPVWYNN
-204 LTTFIDNFENNH
+204 LTTMVDNFENRH
-216 ADLGFIDYNV
+216 ADLGFIDYNL

-234 YPKILSYLTDT
+234 YPKIISYLTDT
-245 LTNLLPYVVNTSMA
+245 LANLLPYVVNTSMA
-259 IVKGFINLII
+259 IVKGVVNLII

-282 NIFYQFKRLLYAVF
+282 NIFYQFKKLLYAVF
-296 PKHGADTA
+296 PKQAADTA
-304 RTICRESTNIFLKFM
+304 RAICRESTNIFLKFM
-319 YGKAIDSLII
+319 YGKAIDSVII
-329 GIICFICMTIF
+329 GIICFVCMNIF

-373 IVIVNPL
+373 IVIVNPV

-386 ILILIIQQFDG
+386 VMILVIQQFDG
-397 LFLGPKILGNS
+397 LFLGPKILGDS

-459 TVQPYDSPDKM
+459 TVQSYDSPDKM